1 MDVKTGV
8 VEVEIRE
15 DDVQERFCTLQLRLK
30 SFDVLRRR
38 IATTIGRLIVCALV
52 TIDSAMGA
60 RLLAVAFDFLP
71 PTLVARTRYPTA
83 LLHGCHR
90 GLLDALIRLIVIAR

>member
-1 MDVKTGV
+1 MRKHAILQMDVKTGV

-38 IATTIGRLIVCALV
+38 IATTIGRLIVCALYV
-52 TIDSAMGA
+52 NAASVID
-60 RLLAVAFDFLP
+60 
-71 PTLVARTRYPTA
+71 LVQ
-83 LLHGCHR
+83 H
-90 GLLDALIRLIVIAR
+90 